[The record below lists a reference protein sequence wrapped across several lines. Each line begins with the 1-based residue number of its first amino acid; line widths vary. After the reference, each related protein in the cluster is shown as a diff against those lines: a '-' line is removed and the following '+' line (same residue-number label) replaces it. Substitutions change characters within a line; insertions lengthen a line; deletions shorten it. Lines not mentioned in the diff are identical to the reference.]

1 MPNANE
7 PMKSILIL
15 TALFISFSTFAG
27 TDKNSEKKGEESH
40 VVAVV
45 ESVNALQLTGTVV
58 DDKNNETLAGASILV
73 DGKKYYSDL
82 DGNFTISDVK
92 PGKYELTVELISY
105 EPVSIEVDLSQNQ
118 QVNIGLLQK

>member
-1 MPNANE
+1 
-7 PMKSILIL
+7 MKSILIL

-58 DDKNNETLAGASILV
+58 DDKNNETLAGASIFV

-105 EPVSIEVDLSQNQ
+105 EPVSIEVDLSRNQ
-118 QVNIGLLQK
+118 KVNIGLLQK

>member
-105 EPVSIEVDLSQNQ
+105 EPVSIEVDLSRNQ
-118 QVNIGLLQK
+118 KVNIGLLQK

>member
-1 MPNANE
+1 
-7 PMKSILIL
+7 MKSILIL
-15 TALFISFSTFAG
+15 TALFISFSTFAS

-105 EPVSIEVDLSQNQ
+105 EPVSIEVDLSRNQ
-118 QVNIGLLQK
+118 KVNIGLLQK

>member
-1 MPNANE
+1 MKTVLVIGISLLMTTSAFANSNISNNKE
-7 PMKSILIL
+7 VKKSNETELV
-15 TALFISFSTFAG
+15 ANVAST
-27 TDKNSEKKGEESH
+27 ES
-40 VVAVV
+40 
-45 ESVNALQLTGTVV
+45 LQLTGVVV
-58 DDKNNETLAGASILV
+58 DKKNNETLAGASILV
-73 DGKKYYSDL
+73 DGRKFYSDL